1 MTNILFSFL
10 WESFISYISSFLYI
24 YDMNVDNG
32 LFLKKGRL
40 LSRRNHMT
48 YFHKNVILKS
58 STLYN
63 KYTLIKV
70 RKIVTSKMV
79 FLCYL
84 LLLSPHGNLDL
95 ELYED
100 NVAILDRWIIRHF
113 YYLIK
118 DSTIAVYYIILV
130 NFFYLEGHFYYL

>member
-1 MTNILFSFL
+1 
-10 WESFISYISSFLYI
+10 
-24 YDMNVDNG
+24 MNVDNG

-70 RKIVTSKMV
+70 RKIVTSKMSS
-79 FLCYL
+79 FATYFFCL
-84 LLLSPHGNLDL
+84 LMG
-95 ELYED
+95 
-100 NVAILDRWIIRHF
+100 I
-113 YYLIK
+113 
-118 DSTIAVYYIILV
+118 
-130 NFFYLEGHFYYL
+130 